1 MKKLGFIVDKVL
13 WNLKPAMLI
22 EAAIKSGEG
31 QLTNTGALSVS
42 TGTFTGRSP
51 KDRFIV
57 KDEITK
63 NSVWWGPINN
73 AISPIDFD
81 HIYDR

>member
-1 MKKLGFIVDKVL
+1 MKVDRAY

-22 EAAIKSGEG
+22 EAAIKNGEG
-31 QLTNTGALSVS
+31 QLTDTGALSVS

-57 KDEITK
+57 KDDITK
-63 NSVWWGPINN
+63 DAV
-73 AISPIDFD
+73 
-81 HIYDR
+81 